1 MIDLKITLI
10 TFVIS
15 VYLAAMK
22 TVVIL
27 ILAFVTCALAGPVS
41 SSNLAQF
48 LGEKKDLSLSKLV
61 SNFILSMC
69 MLEPFNMMSVLIFA
83 YTKP

>member
-1 MIDLKITLI
+1 M
-10 TFVIS
+10 IS

-27 ILAFVTCALAGPVS
+27 ILAMAFFTCALAGPVS

-48 LGEKKDLSLSKLV
+48 LGEKKDLSLSMLA
-61 SNFILSMC
+61 SNFILSV
-69 MLEPFNMMSVLIFA
+69 PIFA
-83 YTKP
+83 CTKP